1 MGPGEECTDSDR
13 YVQTITEMT
22 LGETGVSQS
31 GSLILQPNY
40 TLIIAMGCLLVFA
53 TLLIMLSIGFCLHK
67 GWNVTE
73 LTNGTYRDYQLPMNI
88 HHESD
93 ELFYAKNDFINF
105 KSELIDSEEDD
116 LDNFN
121 LDIQFDLID
130 AGEKYLK
137 MYNKRKQKHKKD
149 KVRKRDD
156 IMGLLQQI
164 EDLIQQIGNSA
175 MSSNMTWLDLEQQI
189 DVDDEKL
196 KEQIQ
201 QELHLL
207 SAREKEE
214 DDAYQKK
221 KEDMLKDASERDK

>member
-1 MGPGEECTDSDR
+1 MISKLANGNDEPSIFAFTFAADGTYVFNDAANDQKILIIQVVGAGEECTDSDR
-13 YVQTITEMT
+13 FVQTITENT

-53 TLLIMLSIGFCLHK
+53 TALIMGSIGFCLHK

-73 LTNGTYRDYQLPMNI
+73 LRNMTYRDYQLPMNI

-93 ELFYAKNDFINF
+93 ELFYAKNDFVNF

-137 MYNKRKQKHKKD
+137 MYNKRK
-149 KVRKRDD
+149 
-156 IMGLLQQI
+156 
-164 EDLIQQIGNSA
+164 
-175 MSSNMTWLDLEQQI
+175 
-189 DVDDEKL
+189 
-196 KEQIQ
+196 
-201 QELHLL
+201 
-207 SAREKEE
+207 
-214 DDAYQKK
+214 
-221 KEDMLKDASERDK
+221 